1 MLTILRN
8 SVIYF
13 DKTCSFATRSWQCWE
28 NIDLRVPIPLLKEAR
43 NLQKNLQDIAS
54 MVYIETDDYDFNQLN
69 IKPKPI
75 DLDID
80 NYKEH
85 DAFFSEIKDT
95 IIQGIRNAKY
105 LIWCAVAWITDDDI
119 YNELHQKR
127 NNGIQI
133 RILTSDEPSNSRLLK
148 NLCDNFEVVKIP
160 QWGEN
165 SRNRMHD
172 KFCIIDLEYVM
183 HGSYNWSRNAM
194 SNNETLA
201 TALDKD
207 FVKKFADEF
216 MFLYNAHKHDQ
227 KEDTHMDTIYTTE
240 LVALGASLAELAVK
254 GTATAVSTKIKAIRD
269 EKNTD
274 KVRNTYDEI
283 VSELLLE
290 RDEAIR
296 IAQSYKS
303 ELEKVVIS
311 DEDIQHLHNTVSNI
325 LEIIKSIQIAN
336 ALPKGEDEIAK
347 VKSQVES
354 YEQIKELISV
364 DTLKTM
370 QLLGF
375 NYKAAIGE
383 PLTEICANAISKLGN
398 KTTVSKRK

>member
-1 MLTILRN
+1 MTMTEDQFLKTMIETIKYDDYEKKEEMLTILRN

-13 DKTCSFATRSWQCWE
+13 DKTSSFATRSWQCWE

-69 IKPKPI
+69 IKPNPI

-119 YNELHQKR
+119 YNELLQKR

-148 NLCDNFEVVKIP
+148 NLCANFEVVKIP

-216 MFLYNAHKHDQ
+216 MFLYNAHKHD
-227 KEDTHMDTIYTTE
+227 
-240 LVALGASLAELAVK
+240 
-254 GTATAVSTKIKAIRD
+254 
-269 EKNTD
+269 
-274 KVRNTYDEI
+274 
-283 VSELLLE
+283 
-290 RDEAIR
+290 
-296 IAQSYKS
+296 
-303 ELEKVVIS
+303 
-311 DEDIQHLHNTVSNI
+311 
-325 LEIIKSIQIAN
+325 
-336 ALPKGEDEIAK
+336 
-347 VKSQVES
+347 
-354 YEQIKELISV
+354 
-364 DTLKTM
+364 
-370 QLLGF
+370 
-375 NYKAAIGE
+375 
-383 PLTEICANAISKLGN
+383 
-398 KTTVSKRK
+398 

>member
-1 MLTILRN
+1 MLGLSGFFLHIVTTVTQKLELINRNARHFQKYFIRYESIEGGKCCLKSSLLGFLLGSCPVRPSILNMLTILRN

-13 DKTCSFATRSWQCWE
+13 DKTSSFATRSWQCWE

-105 LIWCAVAWITDDDI
+105 LIWCAVTWITDDDI
-119 YNELHQKR
+119 YNELLQKR

-216 MFLYNAHKHDQ
+216 MFLYNAHKHD
-227 KEDTHMDTIYTTE
+227 
-240 LVALGASLAELAVK
+240 
-254 GTATAVSTKIKAIRD
+254 
-269 EKNTD
+269 
-274 KVRNTYDEI
+274 
-283 VSELLLE
+283 
-290 RDEAIR
+290 
-296 IAQSYKS
+296 
-303 ELEKVVIS
+303 
-311 DEDIQHLHNTVSNI
+311 
-325 LEIIKSIQIAN
+325 
-336 ALPKGEDEIAK
+336 
-347 VKSQVES
+347 
-354 YEQIKELISV
+354 
-364 DTLKTM
+364 
-370 QLLGF
+370 
-375 NYKAAIGE
+375 
-383 PLTEICANAISKLGN
+383 
-398 KTTVSKRK
+398 

>member
-1 MLTILRN
+1 
-8 SVIYF
+8 
-13 DKTCSFATRSWQCWE
+13 
-28 NIDLRVPIPLLKEAR
+28 
-43 NLQKNLQDIAS
+43 
-54 MVYIETDDYDFNQLN
+54 
-69 IKPKPI
+69 
-75 DLDID
+75 
-80 NYKEH
+80 
-85 DAFFSEIKDT
+85 
-95 IIQGIRNAKY
+95 
-105 LIWCAVAWITDDDI
+105 
-119 YNELHQKR
+119 
-127 NNGIQI
+127 
-133 RILTSDEPSNSRLLK
+133 
-148 NLCDNFEVVKIP
+148 
-160 QWGEN
+160 
-165 SRNRMHD
+165 
-172 KFCIIDLEYVM
+172 
-183 HGSYNWSRNAM
+183 
-194 SNNETLA
+194 
-201 TALDKD
+201 
-207 FVKKFADEF
+207 
-216 MFLYNAHKHDQ
+216 
-227 KEDTHMDTIYTTE
+227 MDTIYTTE

-254 GTATAVSTKIKAIRD
+254 GTATAVSTKIKAIRA

-283 VSELLLE
+283 LLE

>member
-1 MLTILRN
+1 
-8 SVIYF
+8 
-13 DKTCSFATRSWQCWE
+13 
-28 NIDLRVPIPLLKEAR
+28 
-43 NLQKNLQDIAS
+43 

-105 LIWCAVAWITDDDI
+105 LIWCAVSWITDDDI
-119 YNELHQKR
+119 YNELLQKR

-216 MFLYNAHKHDQ
+216 MFLYNAHKHD
-227 KEDTHMDTIYTTE
+227 
-240 LVALGASLAELAVK
+240 
-254 GTATAVSTKIKAIRD
+254 
-269 EKNTD
+269 
-274 KVRNTYDEI
+274 
-283 VSELLLE
+283 
-290 RDEAIR
+290 
-296 IAQSYKS
+296 
-303 ELEKVVIS
+303 
-311 DEDIQHLHNTVSNI
+311 
-325 LEIIKSIQIAN
+325 
-336 ALPKGEDEIAK
+336 
-347 VKSQVES
+347 
-354 YEQIKELISV
+354 
-364 DTLKTM
+364 
-370 QLLGF
+370 
-375 NYKAAIGE
+375 
-383 PLTEICANAISKLGN
+383 
-398 KTTVSKRK
+398 

>member
-1 MLTILRN
+1 MTEDQFLKTMIETIKYDDYEKKEEMLTILRN

-13 DKTCSFATRSWQCWE
+13 DKTSSFATRSWQCWE

-105 LIWCAVAWITDDDI
+105 LIWCAVTWITDDDI
-119 YNELHQKR
+119 YNELLQKR

-133 RILTSDEPSNSRLLK
+133 RILTSDEPSNSQLLK

-216 MFLYNAHKHDQ
+216 MFLYNAHKHD
-227 KEDTHMDTIYTTE
+227 
-240 LVALGASLAELAVK
+240 
-254 GTATAVSTKIKAIRD
+254 
-269 EKNTD
+269 
-274 KVRNTYDEI
+274 
-283 VSELLLE
+283 
-290 RDEAIR
+290 
-296 IAQSYKS
+296 
-303 ELEKVVIS
+303 
-311 DEDIQHLHNTVSNI
+311 
-325 LEIIKSIQIAN
+325 
-336 ALPKGEDEIAK
+336 
-347 VKSQVES
+347 
-354 YEQIKELISV
+354 
-364 DTLKTM
+364 
-370 QLLGF
+370 
-375 NYKAAIGE
+375 
-383 PLTEICANAISKLGN
+383 
-398 KTTVSKRK
+398 